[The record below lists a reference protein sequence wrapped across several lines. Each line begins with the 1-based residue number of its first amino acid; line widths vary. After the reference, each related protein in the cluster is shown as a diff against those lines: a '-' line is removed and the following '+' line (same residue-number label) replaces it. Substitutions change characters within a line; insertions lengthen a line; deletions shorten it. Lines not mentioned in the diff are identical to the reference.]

1 MTYMLREPL
10 WLISPL
16 YFEAWLR
23 SRNKLLRI
31 TYTNIAY
38 CSEFLEEPVLKTAS
52 NWKLWFPLHLTLFYT
67 AVTSLGAGYVSPITC
82 YSKTYVVLLK
92 AILNVWPFS
101 QLSPCSFVFTNK
113 FVLLLR
119 LIDWISTRFWTSFS
133 KCRLLILALIS

>member
-10 WLISPL
+10 CLISPL

-31 TYTNIAY
+31 IYTNITY

-82 YSKTYVVLLK
+82 YSKTISAK
-92 AILNVWPFS
+92 WNI
-101 QLSPCSFVFTNK
+101 CSFVKGHTECLAFFSALTMFFCFYKQVCFTSK
-113 FVLLLR
+113 TYR
-119 LIDWISTRFWTSFS
+119 LDLYNIFEFF
-133 KCRLLILALIS
+133 